1 MDFDA
6 LIDAA
11 RSENAHGIEVRRGK
25 RYTSAA
31 VRVELMRRHLGPLGL
46 ETSIVHYGREQ
57 GDPIVVR
64 AVIADETGRVLATGH
79 AEEIRGAGN
88 VNRTSALE
96 NAETSAIGRALA
108 ALGVSGGEFACV
120 NEMDKVEAMERQAPP
135 PEPPFDAATERDR
148 LFRVAQE
155 CDTNADLDAAWRR
168 EAETRRRMKK
178 ASPVALEQ
186 VLAAFKNK
194 RQTLARQSGD
204 HAPGAFAD
212 A

>member
-64 AVIADETGRVLATGH
+64 AVIADEHGRVLATGH

-108 ALGVSGGEFACV
+108 ALGVSGGEFASV
-120 NEMDKVEAMERQAPP
+120 NEMEKVDAMERQAPAG
-135 PEPPFDAATERDR
+135 PPFDAAAERDR

-155 CDTNADLDAAWRR
+155 CATDADLDAAWRR
-168 EAETRRRMKK
+168 EAETRRRIGE
-178 ASPVALEQ
+178 ADPAALEQ
-186 VLAAFKNK
+186 VLAAFKAK

>member
-108 ALGVSGGEFACV
+108 ALGVSGGEFASV
-120 NEMDKVEAMERQAPP
+120 NEMDKVDAMERQAPP
-135 PEPPFDAATERDR
+135 PGPPFDAAAERDR
-148 LFRVAQE
+148 LIKAAQM
-155 CDTNADLDAAWRR
+155 CVTAADLNAAWHR
-168 EAETRRRMKK
+168 EAETRRRI
-178 ASPVALEQ
+178 AEADPTAGEQ
-186 VLAAFKNK
+186 VVDAFKAK
-194 RQTLARQSGD
+194 RQMLARQSGD